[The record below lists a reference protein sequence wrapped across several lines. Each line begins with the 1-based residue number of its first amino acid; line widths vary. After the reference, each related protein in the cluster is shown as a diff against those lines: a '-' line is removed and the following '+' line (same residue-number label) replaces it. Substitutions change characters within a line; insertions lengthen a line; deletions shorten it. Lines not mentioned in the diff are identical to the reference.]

1 MIVNKN
7 KVAMTRLCM
16 SPLLRPQQKVSLA
29 KPDLSQVSVACCFPG
44 LAYEQVDSSLG

>member
-29 KPDLSQVSVACCFPG
+29 KPDLSQVSVACVF
-44 LAYEQVDSSLG
+44 LD